1 MVCVRYNSILYKLI
15 EIAKY
20 LSYIF
25 LMVCVILVKIDLI
38 TLIVGIIFVN
48 KMMAYEK
55 EYGFRY
61 LGNYPF
67 FAPHLLCKRQ
77 KVLC

>member
-25 LMVCVILVKIDLI
+25 LMVRVII
-38 TLIVGIIFVN
+38 
-48 KMMAYEK
+48 
-55 EYGFRY
+55 
-61 LGNYPF
+61 
-67 FAPHLLCKRQ
+67 H
-77 KVLC
+77 